1 MAVVQAVA
9 VGRFDH
15 NIVRVR
21 DRFRHVADDGLVEIA
36 DIAAEHHLALHAV
49 LGHKDLDAGAA
60 EQVAHIAEADGR
72 SARRSAPA
80 RDSLTGRRC
89 AMAASASSSV

>member
-36 DIAAEHHLALHAV
+36 DIAAEHHLALTPFSVIKTSMQA
-49 LGHKDLDAGAA
+49 LP
-60 EQVAHIAEADGR
+60 EQVAHIAEADGEVLADLHQLVIAHR
-72 SARRSAPA
+72 GS
-80 RDSLTGRRC
+80 RC